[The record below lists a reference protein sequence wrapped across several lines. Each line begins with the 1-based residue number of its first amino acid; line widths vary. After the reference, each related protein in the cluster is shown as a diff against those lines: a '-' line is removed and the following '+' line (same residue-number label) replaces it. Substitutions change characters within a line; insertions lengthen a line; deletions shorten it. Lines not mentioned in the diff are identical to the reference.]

1 MAEEQDRSLME
12 LLEPLLAASVGITR
26 LWALLGSGARVT
38 LDLTACSLATRGRRS
53 TGHQAW
59 TTTPGSSGLGPGP
72 VCPHT
77 AGGTRDIN

>member
-1 MAEEQDRSLME
+1 MVEDQDRSLME

-38 LDLTACSLATRGRRS
+38 LDLTACSLGTRGRRS
-53 TGHQAW
+53 TGRRAW

-72 VCPHT
+72 VFLRM